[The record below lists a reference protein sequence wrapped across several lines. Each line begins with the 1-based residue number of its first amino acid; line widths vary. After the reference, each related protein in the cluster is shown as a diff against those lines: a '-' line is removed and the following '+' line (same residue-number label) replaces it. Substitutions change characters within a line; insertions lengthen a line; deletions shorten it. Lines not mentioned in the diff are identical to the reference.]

1 MKIVFINPATSH
13 EQIYGD
19 WDLSAVDTYCPPLG
33 LLYLASY
40 VRRLGHAPLIFDHER
55 MTTTTAQ
62 LVGKILGEQ
71 PGLIAITAKT
81 INIFSAARIAR
92 ELKESG
98 AKAPIVIGGSHLTA
112 EPLRTMELFTDFD
125 YGVYGEG
132 ELTLAEL
139 LDRISE
145 TEALGDILGLVWRD
159 TDRKPVVNRPRPLIA
174 DLDEL
179 PFPAWDLLPG
189 FPGKYPHSA
198 LESKSTPAASLM
210 ASRGCPYQ
218 CTFCDRALFGSRV
231 REHGAEY
238 TLEMMRILKRTY
250 GIRDLMIIDDN
261 FALNKPRLE
270 QICHAMLSEAL
281 GFSWYCQGHVRFATE
296 DRLRMMRDA
305 GCWFI
310 ELGLESGCDRI
321 LQLIKKGA
329 TKEQGARAVH
339 LARQAGLKVK
349 GNFIFGLPGETA
361 ESLRETIEFALEIP
375 LTHFQ
380 QNFLTIWPGCELSRV
395 AKDYGSCEMDWS
407 RMAHQRVTFVPHGL
421 TEEDLVRASKTAFRR
436 FYLRPRIV
444 MEFARSVS
452 SIRTFGTLCAGFAT
466 FCKSMWRS

>member
-1 MKIVFINPATSH
+1 MRIVFVNPATSH

-40 VRRLGHAPLIFDHER
+40 VRRLGHHPVLFDHDR
-55 MTTTTAQ
+55 MRATLAQ
-62 LVGKILGEQ
+62 LVALILREE
-71 PGLIAITAKT
+71 PDLIGITAKT
-81 INIFSAARIAR
+81 INIHSAARIAR
-92 ELKESG
+92 ELKQAG
-98 AKAPIVIGGSHLTA
+98 AKAPIVIGGSHFTA
-112 EPLRTMELFTDFD
+112 EPRRTMEMFPDFD

-139 LDRISE
+139 LNSFSDKSAI
-145 TEALGDILGLVWRD
+145 GDVAGLVWRD
-159 TDRKPVVNRPRPLIA
+159 ANDQAVVNPPRPLIPN
-174 DLDEL
+174 LDVL

-189 FPGKYPHSA
+189 FPERYPHSA
-198 LESKSTPAASLM
+198 LESKRTPAASLM

-250 GIRDLMIIDDN
+250 GVRDLMIVDDN
-261 FALNKPRLE
+261 FALNKGRLE
-270 QICHAMLSEAL
+270 QVCQTMLRENMD
-281 GFSWYCQGHVRFATE
+281 FTWYCQGHVRFATE
-296 DRLRMMRDA
+296 DRLKMMREA
-305 GCWFI
+305 GCWFL

-321 LQLIKKGA
+321 LKLIKKGA
-329 TKEQGARAVH
+329 TKEQGALAASRA
-339 LARQAGLKVK
+339 REAGLKVK
-349 GNFIFGLPGETA
+349 GNFIFGLPGETL
-361 ESLRETIEFALEIP
+361 ESMRETTEFACEIP

-395 AKDYGSCEMDWS
+395 TGAYGISEMDWS
-407 RMAHQRVTFVPHGL
+407 RMAHQRVTFIPHGL
-421 TEEDLVRASKTAFRR
+421 TEADLIRASKTAFRK
-436 FYLRPRIV
+436 FYMRPRIV

-452 SIRTFGTLCAGFAT
+452 SIRTATTLCVGFAT